1 MEGLAIRGTETR
13 TAGLAERTEETDLP
27 AFEELYRSH
36 AGRVYALCLRMTGD
50 PARAEDLMQET
61 FVRAWSRLDT
71 YRGPEGLSAWLRTIA
86 VHLVI
91 SDHRARKRRRWKE
104 NAVDDAFGDEA
115 PAPPREPAH
124 AIDLEHAIAGLPHG
138 AREVF
143 VLHDVEGLKHE
154 EIARLVGIAVGTSK
168 AQLHRARRL
177 LREALGR

>member
-1 MEGLAIRGTETR
+1 LAICGTETR
-13 TAGLAERTEETDLP
+13 AAPLAERAEESELP
-27 AFEELYRSH
+27 AFEDLYRTH

-61 FVRAWSRLDT
+61 FVRAWSHRSS
-71 YRGPEGLSAWLRTIA
+71 YRGPEGLSSWLRTIA
-86 VHLVI
+86 ANLVI
-91 SDHRARKRRRWKE
+91 SDHRARRRRRWKE
-104 NAVDDAFGDEA
+104 GVLEDALLEEA
-115 PAPPREPAH
+115 PAEPREPGPAL
-124 AIDLEHAIAGLPHG
+124 DLERAIAGLPVG

-177 LREALGR
+177 LREALER

>member
-13 TAGLAERTEETDLP
+13 AAGPADRAEVRDVP
-27 AFEELYRSH
+27 AFEELYRAY
-36 AGRVYALCLRMTGD
+36 AGRVYAVCLRMTGD

-61 FVRAWSRLDT
+61 FVRAWSRLDS
-71 YRGPEGLSAWLRTIA
+71 YRGPEGLASWLRTIA
-86 VHLVI
+86 MHLAI

-104 NAVDDAFGDEA
+104 DPVDDAFPGEA
-115 PAPPREPAH
+115 PAPQREPGRAL
-124 AIDLEHAIAGLPHG
+124 DLERAIAGLPEG

-177 LREALGR
+177 LREALER